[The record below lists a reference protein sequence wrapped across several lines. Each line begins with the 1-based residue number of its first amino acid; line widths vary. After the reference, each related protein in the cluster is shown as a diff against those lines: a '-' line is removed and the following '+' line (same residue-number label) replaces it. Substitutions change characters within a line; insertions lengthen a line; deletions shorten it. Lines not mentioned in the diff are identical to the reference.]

1 MAQQVL
7 AVCSYAPSRRVNARE
22 ALDAI
27 LATALF
33 GQQLSLLFCGDGVYQ
48 LLSNQGDF
56 TGADKPLSGSL
67 TALPLYDVNDIF
79 VDQQSLDERGL
90 ATTEL
95 LPGATIIGA
104 RQASELFARCARIMS
119 F

>member
-1 MAQQVL
+1 MVKRVL

-33 GQQLSLLFCGDGVYQ
+33 GQHLSLLFCGDGVYQ
-48 LLSNQGDF
+48 LLPDQGDF
-56 TGADKPLSGSL
+56 TGDGKPLSDSL
-67 TALPLYDVNDIF
+67 KALPLYDVDDIF
-79 VDQQSLDERGL
+79 IDQQSMEERGL
-90 ATTEL
+90 AATEL
-95 LPGATIIGA
+95 LPGAIIIDTH
-104 RQASELFARCARIMS
+104 QASELFSGCAKIMS